1 MKRKKYKVGDRVF
14 YEDYKGDVAS
24 AIILR
29 IEEREMDS
37 DRYGRP
43 AKNGGKV
50 KYRLYMTGRCT
61 AIEDYNCLP
70 ENDPRVRKYKDG
82 RTFIASNFREQLV
95 GWLTSH
101 GAHKGDQDVSEIL
114 YDLSLEFE

>member
-14 YEDYKGDVAS
+14 YEDYKGDIAS
-24 AIILR
+24 AIILG

-37 DRYGRP
+37 DIYGRP
-43 AKNGGKV
+43 AKKGSKV
-50 KYRLYMTGRCT
+50 KYRLYMTGKCT

-82 RTFIASNFREQLV
+82 RTFVASNLREQLV
-95 GWLTSH
+95 QWLTAH

-114 YDLSLEFE
+114 YDLSIEFE